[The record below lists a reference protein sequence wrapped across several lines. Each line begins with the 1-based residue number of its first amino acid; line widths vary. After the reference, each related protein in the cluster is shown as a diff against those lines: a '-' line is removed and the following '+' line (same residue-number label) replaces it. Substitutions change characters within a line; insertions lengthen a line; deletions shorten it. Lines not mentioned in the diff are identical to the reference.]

1 MKIRGKCDFID
12 LVDTSAIAR
21 LEKRVII
28 FANNGLTKFTNEA
41 VLGFDL
47 SVLDSIVRFHA
58 QPSVLLYTNDT
69 HRSRRIVLPINNRVF
84 W

>member
-12 LVDTSAIAR
+12 LVDKLAIAR
-21 LEKRVII
+21 LEKPDNLREQRVDENK
-28 FANNGLTKFTNEA
+28 AT

-47 SVLDSIVRFHA
+47 SVLDSIERFHA
-58 QPSVLLYTNDT
+58 QSSVLLYIDDT